1 MSEQDY
7 VGILIES
14 LEKKKEVLRAIQKQ
28 NEIQDSILS
37 ADEFDADAFDKT
49 IDDKEAFIGKLTFL
63 DNGFNSIYERVKVEI
78 NDKKEIYKTQILK
91 LKELIEQVTEL
102 GAAVEASE
110 RRNDLKFKNR
120 FKGEHQ
126 KVRQSKAS
134 VKAVSGYYKN
144 MSMSGAQGSVYMDQ
158 KK

>member
-14 LEKKKEVLRAIQKQ
+14 LEKKKEVLKAIQKQ

-49 IDDKEAFIGKLTFL
+49 IDDKEEYISKLTFL

-78 NDKKEIYKTQILK
+78 NEKKEQYKAQIMQLK
-91 LKELIEQVTEL
+91 QLIEQVTEL
-102 GAAVEASE
+102 GTAVEASE
-110 RRNDLKFKNR
+110 RRNDLKLKNKFKS
-120 FKGEHQ
+120 EHQ
-126 KVRQSKAS
+126 KVRQTKAS

-144 MSMSGAQGSVYMDQ
+144 MSMPGTQGSVYMDQ